1 MAKVALKRACCA
13 AFIGTT
19 SIVTSASAEDRSLAS
34 AERGYMTVNTYSW
47 SSSQTGTYAQQGTWE
62 QQIERDTAQG
72 FSTYLGAM
80 RSVATI
86 SGRAPVN
93 DVVPGVGRARKD
105 ISRDVNRNIDKI
117 SDMYDGYI
125 R

>member
-1 MAKVALKRACCA
+1 MAKFMVKNACCA
-13 AFIGTT
+13 AFIGTA
-19 SIVTSASAEDRSLAS
+19 SIATTASAEDRNLAR

-47 SSSQTGTYAQQGTWE
+47 SSSQTATYAQQGTWE
-62 QQIERDTAQG
+62 QQIRRDTEQG

-93 DVVPGVGRARKD
+93 DVVPGTGRARKG
-105 ISRDVNRNIDKI
+105 ISKDVNRNIDKI
-117 SDMYDGYI
+117 SDMYDGYT